1 MYKKKII
8 LAIVPARG
16 KSKGIK
22 NKNLKKIKKK
32 TLVEHAGNFVKKID
46 WIDYGII
53 SSDSEKI
60 IKAAQKSKLE
70 YLFKRPKE
78 ISGDRISDFQVVK
91 HALKVTEKKKGKKI
105 DIVLLLQ
112 PTSPLRK
119 PKHIKDVIKKIINE
133 KLDSVWSVTKV
144 DLKYHP
150 LKQLVINNNRLNYF
164 DNRGKNIMARQQLL
178 NTYIRNGAVYAVTRK
193 CIIKNKNLLGKKSA
207 AYVINSHQMSIDTL
221 DDIKKVNELI

>member
-1 MYKKKII
+1 M
-8 LAIVPARG
+8 
-16 KSKGIK
+16 
-22 NKNLKKIKKK
+22 
-32 TLVEHAGNFVKKID
+32 
-46 WIDYGII
+46 
-53 SSDSEKI
+53 
-60 IKAAQKSKLE
+60 
-70 YLFKRPKE
+70 FKRPKE

-91 HALKVTEKKKGKKI
+91 HALKAVEKKKRKKI

-119 PKHIKDVIKKIINE
+119 SKHIKDVIKKIINE

-150 LKQLVINNNRLNYF
+150 LKQLVINNNHLNYF
-164 DNRGKNIMARQQLL
+164 DNKGKNIMARQQLL

-207 AYVINSHQMSIDTL
+207 AYVINSHQISIDTF